1 MVNGMG
7 DLAALIGGRVRASRQ
22 ANGWTLD
29 QMAERSGVS
38 RRMVVKVEKGDTNP
52 SVTTLLLLSDAL
64 GIGLPT
70 LVAEREGVPAAL
82 TRDGEG
88 TTLWRSPRGG
98 SGVLLAGT
106 PSPDV
111 LELWQWSLE
120 PGDEHDSLSHAPGT
134 REILHVT
141 AGTVTLRTG
150 PASTTLGTRDTCA
163 FDGDQPHSYANTT
176 TERAAFTL
184 AVFEPDVGTAPLR
197 DIASHPIDE
206 GTDS

>member
-70 LVAEREGVPAAL
+70 LVAER
-82 TRDGEG
+82 
-88 TTLWRSPRGG
+88 
-98 SGVLLAGT
+98 
-106 PSPDV
+106 
-111 LELWQWSLE
+111 
-120 PGDEHDSLSHAPGT
+120 
-134 REILHVT
+134 
-141 AGTVTLRTG
+141 
-150 PASTTLGTRDTCA
+150 
-163 FDGDQPHSYANTT
+163 
-176 TERAAFTL
+176 
-184 AVFEPDVGTAPLR
+184 
-197 DIASHPIDE
+197 
-206 GTDS
+206 